1 GPRVAT
7 SRRGWSTP
15 FGVVAADPAWIDWLV
30 AEGLAAEDD
39 AALAPEHS
47 VGGLMPYIAYHLPGA
62 RVVPIILHRGVT
74 VAEARRLAGA
84 LATRIGPGA
93 VLIGSVDFS
102 HYLPRAEAAARD
114 RETLAAIGCRDWD
127 TLLAMGNDHLDSPAT
142 VAVVFMAMAAAGAGE
157 PELVAHANSGD
168 LVGSDGVETTSYLVF
183 QFRRVLR

>member
-1 GPRVAT
+1 
-7 SRRGWSTP
+7 
-15 FGVVAADPAWIDWLV
+15 
-30 AEGLAAEDD
+30 
-39 AALAPEHS
+39 
-47 VGGLMPYIAYHLPGA
+47 M
-62 RVVPIILHRGVT
+62 PIILHRGVT